1 MKIVIVDYNV
11 GNINSVFFAL
21 QRLGVNAIV
30 SDDASVITSADK
42 VILPGVGTANFAMQS
57 LCKKGLDKVIIN
69 LTKPVLG
76 ICLGMQL
83 LCEHS
88 EENDTPCLGVFKHK
102 VKRFS
107 GALKVPQMG
116 WNTINNLIG
125 PLFEN
130 LDESAYQ
137 YFVHSYY
144 VGLNSQTIATTNY
157 LIDYSAALQF
167 ENFYGVQF
175 HPEKSSKPGSLI
187 LKNFINL

>member
-11 GNINSVFFAL
+11 GNINSVLFAL
-21 QRLGVNAIV
+21 QRLGVEAIV

-57 LCKKGLDKVIIN
+57 LRKNGLDKVIIN
-69 LTKPVLG
+69 LKQPVLG

-88 EENDTPCLGVFKHK
+88 EENDTPCLGVFKDK

-107 GALKVPQMG
+107 GAVKVPQMG
-116 WNTINNLIG
+116 WNTISNLIG

-175 HPEKSSKPGSLI
+175 HPEKSSKAGSLI